1 MKRTL
6 WATLIL
12 FLSFIALPISAFAG
26 VDYNIE
32 ISQKLGRGLLNALSS
47 PLELPC
53 TIRDDVKDRG
63 GAGVVTGLFRGIV
76 FFARRLLVGV
86 DEVATFVI
94 PMEETLPPVCAQ
106 KPAAQIQR

>member
-6 WATLIL
+6 WMVLIL
-12 FLSFIALPISAFAG
+12 FLNFAAMPIPAFAG

-63 GAGVVTGLFRGIV
+63 GVGIVTGLFRGIA

-86 DEVATFVI
+86 DEVVTFVI
-94 PMEETLPPVCAQ
+94 PMEETLPPVCTK